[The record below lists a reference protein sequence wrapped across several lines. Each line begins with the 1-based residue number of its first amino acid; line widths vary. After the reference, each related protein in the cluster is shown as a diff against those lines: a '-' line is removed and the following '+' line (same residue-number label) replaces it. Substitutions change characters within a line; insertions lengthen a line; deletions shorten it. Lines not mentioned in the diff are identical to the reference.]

1 MLYEKANKLVEEA
14 NELKDFCLRQMIDP
28 DMIGR
33 MDGEEFE
40 IFKKTYKLM
49 NDSIDLV
56 LEQAKLFD
64 EMDKKLDKIMK
75 KLEA

>member
-1 MLYEKANKLVEEA
+1 MLYEKTNKLVEEA
-14 NELKDFCLRQMIDP
+14 NELKDFCLRQMLDE
-28 DMIGR
+28 DMIEL

-40 IFKKTYKLM
+40 MFKKTYKLV

-64 EMDKKLDKIMK
+64 EMDNKLDKIMK

>member
-14 NELKDFCLRQMIDP
+14 NELKDFCLSKMLDP
-28 DMIGR
+28 DMIKV
-33 MDGEEFE
+33 MDEEEFK

-49 NDSIDLV
+49 EDSIDLV
-56 LEQAKLFD
+56 LEQSKLFD
-64 EMDKKLDKIMK
+64 EMDNKLDKIMK